1 MGEATVENGN
11 RRMEVLV
18 PDSADRLCDLLSTF
32 SVLRNNGQA
41 LIDQIRGSLSE
52 MRELRTRL
60 RRQHDPLIESERNGG
75 GNGHT
80 SLKLRYGLT
89 SREAQVAILLVQG
102 QSNSAIAEQLTI
114 SPHTARHHTQRILS
128 KLGVHSRAA
137 AGAKLRNL

>member
-1 MGEATVENGN
+1 MDETTVENGK
-11 RRMEVLV
+11 RRMKVV
-18 PDSADRLCDLLSTF
+18 PDPADRLFDLLSAF

-41 LIDQIRGSLSE
+41 LIHQIRGSLSE

-60 RRQHDPLIESERNGG
+60 RRQQDPLTKPEQNGG
-75 GNGHT
+75 GKGH
-80 SLKLRYGLT
+80 LRLRYGLT

-102 QSNSAIAEQLTI
+102 QSNSAIAEQLEI

-137 AGAKLRNL
+137 AGAKLRP